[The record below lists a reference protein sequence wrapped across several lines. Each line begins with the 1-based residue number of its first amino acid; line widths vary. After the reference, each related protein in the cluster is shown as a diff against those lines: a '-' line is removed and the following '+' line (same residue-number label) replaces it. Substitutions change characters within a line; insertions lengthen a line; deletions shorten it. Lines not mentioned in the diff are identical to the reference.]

1 MQLTI
6 VIPALNEEGAIESII
21 RRTLDARSHIIDRSP
36 VTAVE
41 IVVVSD
47 GSTDRTAE
55 IAGRYAAEG
64 LIHLIV
70 FDHNRGYGAAIKAG
84 FERGHGQLVGFL
96 DADGTC
102 DPRFFADLCRAMFE
116 ADAHVAIGSRLHR
129 DSRMPRVRRIGN
141 RIYAMILGLLSNR
154 FVTDTASGMRVIR
167 RDVLAHLYP
176 LPDGLN
182 FTPAMSARVLMDG
195 ALRIAERRMPYHER
209 VGRSKLS
216 VLRDGVRFLQTIG
229 QMALAWNPGRVFGA
243 GAAAC
248 LLLMTLLALHPLEQW
263 FRVGAF
269 EEGAIYR
276 LLFCAW
282 LGCVGGVLLSSKVIV
297 RQIAELSAVAGERD
311 LRGAGAG
318 AHPEESVLRSGA
330 AASMPGASGSYVGHL
345 LDRVYTLPVVS
356 IIAAIA
362 LVPLTVLI
370 GPGLWTR
377 LTDGRMT
384 VHWSRVVLAGLI
396 AFNLAQMLATT
407 LVTNALR
414 FHAERR
420 RRANDAPA
428 TPIGAPSIEM
438 LAESCTLR
446 RDIAYLDSGERPNRA
461 RGEADRAVAAE
472 PHP

>member
-1 MQLTI
+1 MRLTI

-21 RRTLDARSHIIDRSP
+21 RRTLDARAHIIDRSP
-36 VTAVE
+36 VSAVE

-64 LIHLIV
+64 LIQLIV

-195 ALRIAERRMPYHER
+195 GLRIVERRMPYHER

-229 QMALAWNPGRVFGA
+229 QMALAWNPGRVFGT
-243 GAAAC
+243 GAAGC

-297 RQIAELSAVAGERD
+297 RQIAELSAVGGGRD
-311 LRGAGAG
+311 VGGAGAE
-318 AHPEESVLRSGA
+318 ASIPVPPSGA
-330 AASMPGASGSYVGHL
+330 GASMPGTSGSYVGHL

-356 IIAAIA
+356 ILAGVA

-396 AFNLAQMLATT
+396 AFNLAQILATT

-420 RRANDAPA
+420 RRASDAPV
-428 TPIGAPSIEM
+428 TPIGAPSVEM
-438 LAESCTLR
+438 LAESCTPR
-446 RDIAYLDSGERPNRA
+446 GDVAYRDSGGQPSRA
-461 RGEADRAVAAE
+461 REEALCKTE
-472 PHP
+472 PRP